1 MQKSGN
7 AEGFVFEVGTV
18 AGVTDALLQS
28 ILILS
33 FGVVCL
39 CDRMHIFCTHLLHL
53 DLMFTYMATLL
64 LFREHKVTQLLKEC
78 LSSLTCHAAMIAHVS
93 PAAQHYTDTLAT
105 VQLASRIHRMR
116 RRKIKVGTVTC
127 VEHKHD

>member
-1 MQKSGN
+1 MCKCTQ
-7 AEGFVFEVGTV
+7 
-18 AGVTDALLQS
+18 
-28 ILILS
+28 ILRTH
-33 FGVVCL
+33 F
-39 CDRMHIFCTHLLHL
+39 MHLTS
-53 DLMFTYMATLL
+53 LL

-116 RRKIKVGTVTC
+116 RRKIKVGTVTF
-127 VEHKHD
+127 VQHEHE

>member
-1 MQKSGN
+1 MKHSIY
-7 AEGFVFEVGTV
+7 VIFERNLRKGAVPKMINMFIV
-18 AGVTDALLQS
+18 VS
-28 ILILS
+28 LS
-33 FGVVCL
+33 ETFSV
-39 CDRMHIFCTHLLHL
+39 M
-53 DLMFTYMATLL
+53 LL

-116 RRKIKVGTVTC
+116 RRKIKVNSVAM
-127 VEHKHD
+127 V

>member
-1 MQKSGN
+1 MYRCTQ
-7 AEGFVFEVGTV
+7 
-18 AGVTDALLQS
+18 
-28 ILILS
+28 ILWTHVMHLTS
-33 FGVVCL
+33 F
-39 CDRMHIFCTHLLHL
+39 
-53 DLMFTYMATLL
+53 L

-116 RRKIKVGTVTC
+116 RRKIKVGTVTS
-127 VEHKHD
+127 VQHEHE

>member
-1 MQKSGN
+1 MHL
-7 AEGFVFEVGTV
+7 T
-18 AGVTDALLQS
+18 
-28 ILILS
+28 S
-33 FGVVCL
+33 F
-39 CDRMHIFCTHLLHL
+39 
-53 DLMFTYMATLL
+53 L

-116 RRKIKVGTVTC
+116 RRKIKVGTVTS
-127 VEHKHD
+127 VQHEHE